1 MSAPPALLVAAVAV
15 TALCLV
21 PLVYIA
27 VSTATTG
34 WVTVQ
39 RLVFRPRV
47 GELLVNTGLLVV
59 LSCVLTGVVGT
70 LAALLVERWRVAGSR
85 WWGPLLVAPLAVPA
99 FVVAY
104 GWVSLFPW
112 VDGLFGAT
120 LIMTLAYFPFVYL
133 PVTAALRGLDP
144 AWEEQARTLGLS
156 RAAVLRRVVLPQLR
170 PAIAGGVLLVG
181 LHCLAEFGAFGM
193 LRFATFTTAIYDQY
207 TSSFASSAATML
219 AAVLVL
225 ACLALLGGEVLLSGR
240 ARRARV
246 GAGAARLSTPESLG
260 LRQIPAQL
268 FLAVLLV
275 GALGVPLS
283 SVAYWLGRGSDE
295 WPAALAAAATTL
307 GLAAVAAVITVLLGI
322 PVAYLAVRY
331 RSVGTVLMER
341 LTYVSGA
348 LPSIVVALA
357 LVTVTV
363 RFARPF
369 YQSVLTLVAAYVLLF
384 LPRAMVGL
392 RGSLLQVPAE
402 WEDAARSLGVRR
414 LMVLP
419 RLVLPLAAPGLMVAA
434 ALVFIAV
441 STELT
446 ATLLLSPTGTVTL
459 ATRFWAHAGEI
470 DYIAAA
476 PYAVMMIA
484 MSAPVTFLLRQQS
497 RRVAGR

>member
-1 MSAPPALLVAAVAV
+1 MIAAAAVTV
-15 TALCLV
+15 LCLV
-21 PLVYIA
+21 PLIYIGM
-27 VSTATTG
+27 STATTG
-34 WVTVQ
+34 WTTLQ

-47 GELLVNTGLLVV
+47 GELLVNTALLVL
-59 LSCVLTGVVGT
+59 LSCVSTGVIGT
-70 LAALLVERWRVAGSR
+70 MAAFVVERLRVAGAR
-85 WWGPLLVAPLAVPA
+85 WWSPLLVAPLAVPA

-104 GWVSLFPW
+104 GWVSVFPR
-112 VDGLFGAT
+112 VDGLLGAT

-133 PVTAALRGLDP
+133 PVAGALRGMDP
-144 AWEEQARTLGLS
+144 AWEEQARTLGLGRS
-156 RAAVLRRVVLPQLR
+156 GVLRRVVLPPLR

-207 TSSFASSAATML
+207 TSSFASSAATTL

-225 ACLALLGGEVLLSGR
+225 GCLVLLAAESVLSGR

-246 GAGAARLSTPESLG
+246 GSGAARLSTAEPMG

-268 FLAVLLV
+268 FLAALLV

-283 SVAYWLGRGSDE
+283 SVAYWLGRGSGE
-295 WPAALAAAATTL
+295 WPAALAATLTTL
-307 GLAAVAAVITVLLGI
+307 GLAAVAAVITVLAGI
-322 PVAYLAVRY
+322 PAAYLAVRH
-331 RSVGTVLMER
+331 RGAGTVVMER

-363 RFARPF
+363 RFARPV
-369 YQSVLTLVAAYVLLF
+369 YQSVLTLMAAYVLLF

-392 RGSLLQVPAE
+392 RASLLQVPAE
-402 WEDAARSLGVRR
+402 LEDAARSLGVRR
-414 LMVLP
+414 LAVLP
-419 RLVLPLAAPGLMVAA
+419 RLVLPLAAPGLMVSA

-459 ATRFWAHAGEI
+459 ATRFWARAGEI
-470 DYIAAA
+470 DYVAAA
-476 PYAVMMIA
+476 PYAVMMIVI
-484 MSAPVTFLLRQQS
+484 SAPVTFLLWQQS